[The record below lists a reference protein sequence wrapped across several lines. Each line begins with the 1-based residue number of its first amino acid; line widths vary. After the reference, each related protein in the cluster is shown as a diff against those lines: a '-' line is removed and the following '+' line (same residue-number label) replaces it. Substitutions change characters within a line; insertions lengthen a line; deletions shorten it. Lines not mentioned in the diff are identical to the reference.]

1 MIRANVMFAELVKA
15 YILLLLRGYKA
26 LISPMLPNAC
36 RFVPTCSEYATE
48 AIDRYGAFRGGLK
61 AMGRLMRCNPFS
73 ASGYDP
79 VILPE
84 HPAGIP
90 EVTQIWR
97 SHACLCSPEFPA
109 STDATPK
116 PEIHT
121 SRPDVW
127 RC

>member
-1 MIRANVMFAELVKA
+1 VNSAEIVKA

-61 AMGRLMRCNPFS
+61 AIWRLLRCNPFS

-84 HPAGIP
+84 HPVGTPDVQPIC
-90 EVTQIWR
+90 
-97 SHACLCSPEFPA
+97 SHHSMSMWGGQHCPLAVEQNSFTPA
-109 STDATPK
+109 
-116 PEIHT
+116 